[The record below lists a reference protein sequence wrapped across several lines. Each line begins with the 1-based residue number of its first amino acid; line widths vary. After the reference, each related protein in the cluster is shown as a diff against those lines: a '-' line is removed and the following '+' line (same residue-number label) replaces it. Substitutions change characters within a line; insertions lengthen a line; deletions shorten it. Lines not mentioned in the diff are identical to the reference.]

1 MEGRV
6 PLLEVRDLVKFFG
19 GVQALRGV
27 SFKLF
32 PREVLAL
39 LGDNGAGKS
48 TTIKIISGY
57 LQPDEGEIFLEGRK
71 VVFSS
76 PSHARSMGI
85 ETVYQDLAL
94 FGVLDVTTNLFMGR
108 EVHRFGMLQRRA
120 MERETWKIL
129 DKMKTTIKS
138 IRQKVKTLS
147 GGQQH
152 AVAIGRSVYVGST
165 PKILIMDEPTAGLG
179 VEESQKILELIS
191 ELRERG
197 ISIILISHNLEHVF
211 CVADRIVVLRSGEV
225 VGEKRTNETSQ
236 SEIVHM
242 MMGVTC

>member
-1 MEGRV
+1 MEAKV
-6 PLLEVRDLVKFFG
+6 PLLEVRNLVKFFG

-57 LQPDEGEIFLEGRK
+57 LQPDAGEIFLEGKK

-76 PSHARSMGI
+76 PSHARKMGI

-94 FGVLDVTTNLFMGR
+94 FGVLDVTTNVFMGR
-108 EVHRFGMLQRRA
+108 EIHRLFMLQRRL
-120 MERETWKIL
+120 MEKETITIL
-129 DKMKTTIKS
+129 EKMKTTIKS
-138 IRQKVKTLS
+138 IRQKVRTLS

-152 AVAIGRSVYVGST
+152 AVAIGRSVYVGSI

-179 VEESQKILELIS
+179 VEESQKVLELIR
-191 ELRERG
+191 ELREKG
-197 ISIILISHNLEHVF
+197 VSIILISHNLEHVF
-211 CVADRIVVLRSGEV
+211 CVADRIIVLRSGEV
-225 VGEKRTNETSQ
+225 VGERKTGETNQ

-242 MMGVTC
+242 MMGVVC

>member
-1 MEGRV
+1 MEEKV
-6 PLLEVRDLVKFFG
+6 PLLEVRNLVKFFG

-27 SFKLF
+27 SFQIF

-57 LQPDEGEIFLEGRK
+57 LQPDSGEIFLEGRK
-71 VVFSS
+71 VVFAS
-76 PSHARSMGI
+76 PSHARSLGI

-94 FGVLDVTTNLFMGR
+94 FGVLNVTTNLFMGR
-108 EVHRFGMLQRRA
+108 EMHRFGMLRKQA
-120 MERETWKIL
+120 MEKETVKIL
-129 DKMKTTIKS
+129 EKMKTTIKS
-138 IRQKVKTLS
+138 IQQKVRTLS

-152 AVAIGRSVYVGST
+152 AVAIGRSVYVGGT

-179 VEESQKILELIS
+179 VEESQKVLELIR
-191 ELRERG
+191 ELRGKG
-197 ISIILISHNLEHVF
+197 ISIVLISHNLEHVF
-211 CVADRIVVLRSGEV
+211 CVADRIVVLRSGAV
-225 VGEKRTNETSQ
+225 VGERKTDETNQ
-236 SEIVHM
+236 SEIVHL

>member
-1 MEGRV
+1 MEEKT
-6 PLLEVRDLVKFFG
+6 PILEVRNLVKFFG

-57 LQPDEGEIFLEGRK
+57 LKPDGGEIFLEGKR
-71 VVFSS
+71 VIFSS
-76 PSHARSMGI
+76 PLHARSMGI

-94 FGVLDVTTNLFMGR
+94 FGVLDVTTNLFIGR
-108 EVHRFGMLQRRA
+108 ETCQLGMLQKRV
-120 MERETWKIL
+120 MERATWQIL
-129 DKMKTTIKS
+129 QKMRTTIKS
-138 IRQKVKTLS
+138 IRQKVQTLS

-152 AVAIGRSVYVGST
+152 AVAIGRSVYVGGV

-179 VEESQKILELIS
+179 VEESQKVLELIR
-191 ELRERG
+191 ELREKG
-197 ISIILISHNLEHVF
+197 IAIILISHNLEHVF
-211 CVADRIVVLRSGEV
+211 CVANRIVVLRSGEL
-225 VGEKRTNETSQ
+225 VGERCTEETNQ
-236 SEIVHM
+236 SEVVHL

>member
-1 MEGRV
+1 M
-6 PLLEVRDLVKFFG
+6 
-19 GVQALRGV
+19 

-57 LQPDEGEIFLEGRK
+57 LQPDGGEIFLEGKR
-71 VVFSS
+71 VVFAS

-94 FGVLDVTTNLFMGR
+94 FGVLDVTSNLFMGR
-108 EVHRFGMLQRRA
+108 EKHRFGMLQRKA

-129 DKMKTTIKS
+129 EKMKTTVKS
-138 IRQKVKTLS
+138 IHQKVRTLS

-152 AVAIGRSVYVGST
+152 AVAIGRSVYVGGT

-179 VEESQKILELIS
+179 VEESQKVLELIR
-191 ELRERG
+191 ELREKG

-225 VGEKRTNETSQ
+225 VGERRTSETNQ
-236 SEIVHM
+236 SEIVHL
-242 MMGVTC
+242 MMGVVC